1 MFNDVAV
8 IVVMSTAL
16 HGMCTIHA
24 RTHHACM
31 MTDLGSRTHSYVAG
45 LYVFICV
52 QYVFICVQYNYAR
65 TVEYDL

>member
-1 MFNDVAV
+1 MFNDVIV

-45 LYVFICV
+45 LYVFD
-52 QYVFICVQYNYAR
+52 VQYNYAR